1 MPGQHKLTI
10 LPTREPLLCQP
21 FQSRIGTLH
30 SRRCRVRHP
39 LRRSCREG
47 SDYQRDR
54 IHPHPLCGGPS
65 KTWAGLT
72 KEMLTPSDHYQV
84 EFTGS
89 VPATARTLTVMMA
102 VVLDLTSYGP
112 V

>member
-1 MPGQHKLTI
+1 
-10 LPTREPLLCQP
+10 
-21 FQSRIGTLH
+21 
-30 SRRCRVRHP
+30 
-39 LRRSCREG
+39 
-47 SDYQRDR
+47 
-54 IHPHPLCGGPS
+54 
-65 KTWAGLT
+65 
-72 KEMLTPSDHYQV
+72 MLTPSDHYQV